1 MKKITLLLSLLIFL
15 LPSCEKFLDVN
26 TDPNNPVVVEDYL
39 LLPASQV
46 SVASVYSADYGL
58 IGSFWAQHWAQ
69 NNTSSQY
76 KTFET
81 YTIASNDNAINS
93 SYRELYFG
101 GLADNEIIHLQ
112 AKAEE
117 NWGLYLMSSTLKAY
131 GFQYLVD
138 LYDNVPYTEAFKGET
153 EKIFNPKI
161 DKGADI
167 YAAIYSLL
175 NEALSKDLSGFKSTR
190 YSRYDLLCG
199 ADMDKWIKFANTLK
213 LRILLRQY
221 KKNTAFAQAEID
233 ALLANSVL
241 PITDGGNGGFLTS
254 DVQFTNFVDADSKSN
269 PMYESDQRQLNTTN
283 NIRACAT
290 FLSYLTFNSDTRM
303 EKMFQKI
310 GTINGGYT
318 GMIPGSYEVPTT
330 TFNAEQV
337 TSRPIQTATMPIN
350 LMTVA
355 ESELLLAEA
364 YLRLGNAVA
373 AKQHYEAG
381 VNSSFTRIGATIGTL
396 LTQIPT
402 ATTGGYAFPASGF
415 DAQLEAIIVQ
425 KWVDAADGQRGIEAF
440 IEQVRTGYPK
450 KSAISDQIAAGYTLP
465 ESYVTGTLIYSKK
478 GTTGG
483 KFPVRFPYPQCEL
496 NYNSNAAAY
505 KALKDADVMQTKVW
519 WNN

>member
-26 TDPNNPVVVEDYL
+26 TDPNNPAVVEDYL

-46 SVASVYSADYGL
+46 SIASVFSADYGL

-81 YTIASNDNAINS
+81 YTIASNDGNINL

-112 AKAEE
+112 AQAEE
-117 NWGLYLMSSTLKAY
+117 NWGLYLMTSTIKAY
-131 GFQYLVD
+131 TFQYLVD
-138 LYDNVPYTEAFKGET
+138 LYDNVPYTEAFKGE
-153 EKIFNPKI
+153 EGLFNPKI

-167 YAAIYSLL
+167 YTAIYALL
-175 NEALSKDLSGFKSTR
+175 DDALSKDVSGFKNSR
-190 YSRYDLLCG
+190 YSKYDLLCG
-199 ADMDKWIKFANTLK
+199 ADMNKWTEFANTLK

-221 KKNTAFAQAEID
+221 KKNTAFAQAEI
-233 ALLANSVL
+233 AELLANGV
-241 PITDGGNGGFLTS
+241 FLTS
-254 DVQFTNFVDADSKSN
+254 DVQFTNFEDADSKSN

-290 FLSYLTFNSDTRM
+290 FLSYLTENADTRK
-303 EKMFQKI
+303 ELMFQKI
-310 GTINGGYT
+310 GTLNGGYT

-337 TSRPIQTATMPIN
+337 TSRPIQTPTMPIN
-350 LMTVA
+350 LMTLA
-355 ESELLLAEA
+355 EAELLQAEA
-364 YLRLGNAVA
+364 YLRAGNMA
-373 AKQHYEAG
+373 AAQQHYEAG
-381 VNSSFTRIGATIGTL
+381 VASSFNRIGADIGTL
-396 LTQIPT
+396 LTG
-402 ATTGGYAFPASGF
+402 AYAFPATGF
-415 DAQLEAIIVQ
+415 EAQLEAIIMQ

-450 KSAISDQIAAGYTLP
+450 KSEISDQIAPGYTLP
-465 ESYVTGTLIYSKK
+465 DNYIPGTLIYSKK

-505 KALKDADVMQTKVW
+505 KAMKDADVLQTNVW

>member
-26 TDPNNPVVVEDYL
+26 TDPNNPSAVEDYL

-46 SVASVYSADYGL
+46 SIASVYSADYGL

-81 YTIASNDNAINS
+81 YTIASNDNVINN

-117 NWGLYLMSSTLKAY
+117 NWGLYLMTSTIKAY
-131 GFQYLVD
+131 MFQYLVD
-138 LYDNVPYTEAFKGET
+138 LYDNVPYTEAFKGE
-153 EKIFNPKI
+153 EGLFNPKV
-161 DKGADI
+161 DTGADV
-167 YAAIYSLL
+167 YTAIYTLL
-175 NEALSKDLSGFKSTR
+175 DESLSKDMSGFKAAR
-190 YSRYDLLCG
+190 YSKYDLLCG
-199 ADMDKWIKFANTLK
+199 ADLTKWTEFANTVK

-221 KKNTAFAQAEID
+221 KKNPAFAQAEITK
-233 ALLANSVL
+233 LLN
-241 PITDGGNGGFLTS
+241 NGVFLKS
-254 DVQFTNFVDADSKSN
+254 DVQFTNFENADSKSN

-290 FLSYLTFNSDTRM
+290 FMSYLTTNADTRR
-303 EKMFQKI
+303 ELMFQKV
-310 GTINGGYT
+310 GTLNGGYT
-318 GMIPGSYEVPTT
+318 AMIPGSYEVPTT
-330 TFNAEQV
+330 TFDATAV
-337 TSRPIQTATMPIN
+337 TSRPILTATMPIN
-350 LMTVA
+350 LMTEA
-355 ESELLLAEA
+355 EAELLQAEA
-364 YLRLGNAVA
+364 YLRSGDVAA

-381 VNSSFTRIGATIGTL
+381 VTSSFNRIGAEIGAL
-396 LTQIPT
+396 LT
-402 ATTGGYAFPASGF
+402 GVYAFPETGF
-415 DAQLEAIIVQ
+415 DAQLEAIIMQ
-425 KWVDAADGQRGIEAF
+425 KWVDSADGQRGIEAF

-450 KSAISDQIAAGYTLP
+450 KSTISDQINPGYTLP
-465 ESYVTGTLIYSKK
+465 DSYTPGTLIYSKK

-505 KALKDADVMQTKVW
+505 KALKDADVLQTNVW

>member
-26 TDPNNPVVVEDYL
+26 TDPNNPSAVEDYL

-58 IGSFWAQHWAQ
+58 LGSFWAQHWAQ

-117 NWGLYLMSSTLKAY
+117 NWGLYLMTSTLKAY

-138 LYDNVPYTEAFKGET
+138 LYDNVPYTEAFKGE
-153 EKIFNPKI
+153 EGLFNPKI
-161 DKGADI
+161 DNGADI
-167 YAAIYSLL
+167 YAAIYTLL
-175 NEALSKDLSGFKSTR
+175 NEALSKDLSGFTSVR
-190 YSRYDLLCG
+190 YSKYDLLCG
-199 ADMDKWIKFANTLK
+199 ADMDKWVQFANTLK

-221 KKNTAFAQAEID
+221 NKNTSYARTEID
-233 ALLANSVL
+233 NLLK
-241 PITDGGNGGFLTS
+241 NGVFLKS
-254 DVQFTNFVDADSKSN
+254 DVQFTNFENADSKSN

-283 NIRACAT
+283 NIRGCAT
-290 FLSYLTFNSDTRM
+290 FLSYLNANVDTRRD
-303 EKMFQKI
+303 KMFQKI

-330 TFNAEQV
+330 TFNAETV
-337 TSRPIQTATMPIN
+337 TTRPIQTATMPIN

-355 ESELLLAEA
+355 EAELLQAEA
-364 YLRLGNAVA
+364 YLRLGKPAE

-381 VNSSFTRIGATIGTL
+381 VASSFTRMGASIGTL
-396 LTQIPT
+396 LT
-402 ATTGGYAFPASGF
+402 GVYAFPAT
-415 DAQLEAIIVQ
+415 DANAQLEAIIMQ

-440 IEQVRTGYPK
+440 IEQVRTGIPK
-450 KSAISDQIAAGYTLP
+450 KSAISDQIPAGYSLP
-465 ESYVTGTLIYSKK
+465 ETYVPGTLIYSKK

-483 KFPVRFPYPQCEL
+483 KYPVRFPYPQCEM

-505 KALKDADVMQTKVW
+505 KDLKDADVIQTKVW